1 MYGGRA
7 ETIPCALNI
16 EIVSCSKVAT
26 VAGKSLTNKYML
38 VSDIMTYV
46 ITSVDRSFFFMF
58 VCHVFTKLPYLTNPD

>member
-38 VSDIMTYV
+38 VSGHNDMCHYKC
-46 ITSVDRSFFFMF
+46 RSLLFLH
-58 VCHVFTKLPYLTNPD
+58 VCVSRFH